1 MLFWHGLCNEIGR
14 VGRKTKHAWDK
25 QQDMNM
31 KATNIEDRLAML
43 AALVVLVGVTFAAG
57 DALAQEAAG
66 VTTTAVAI
74 HDTSVSTLANA
85 EQANEEAAAHAA
97 ESLALTNWIDLDIQL
112 VDRTSTLLVSLK

>member
-1 MLFWHGLCNEIGR
+1 
-14 VGRKTKHAWDK
+14 
-25 QQDMNM
+25 M